1 MNTSK
6 SSIGDAVDRPDP
18 KVRFYLFLGPDEAQ
32 SRGLA
37 GRLLVAMGAA
47 KFAVTGSDVKA
58 NPALLADEAAA
69 LSLFGER
76 RLIWV
81 EPAGV
86 EILEGVEALLSAGS
100 VESPVVAIAGPLPKS
115 SPLLKLAESS
125 PQALAFTA
133 YLREGGDA
141 ARMVSDVGRRVGL
154 KISPPLAARIAE
166 ACANDQAIVA
176 RELEK
181 LALYSGASPHSPR
194 ELDRE
199 AIDAVGADS
208 GDGGVTRLADLALL
222 GDVPGVAEILAHLSA
237 GGTEA
242 IPAVRSLQ
250 RRVLMLA
257 PALARLERGDRMNA
271 VMASFGKALFW
282 KDEGAVKRILSKWSP
297 SDLARVSER
306 AGELERGLMFSQV
319 PEREAL
325 GETFLAIARKARGA
339 REA

>member
-1 MNTSK
+1 MKASR
-6 SSIGDAVDRPDP
+6 SSIGSAVDRPDP
-18 KVRFYLFLGPDEAQ
+18 DIRFYLFLGPDEAQ
-32 SRGLA
+32 SRALA
-37 GRLLVAMGAA
+37 GRLLAATAAA
-47 KFAVTGSDVKA
+47 KFGVTGPDVKG

-100 VESPVVAIAGPLPKS
+100 VESPVVAIAGALPKS
-115 SPLLKLAESS
+115 SPLLKLAESAS
-125 PQALAFTA
+125 RALAFTA
-133 YLREGGDA
+133 YLPEGGDA

-154 KISPPLAARIAE
+154 KISPPVAARIAE
-166 ACANDQAIVA
+166 ACANDQAVVA
-176 RELEK
+176 QEVEK
-181 LALYSGASPHSPR
+181 LALYSGASPHSPK
-194 ELDRE
+194 ELDQE

-208 GDGGVTRLADLALL
+208 GDGGVSRLGDLALL
-222 GDVPGVAEILAHLSA
+222 GDIAEVADILAHVSG

-257 PALARLERGDRMNA
+257 PARARLERGERMDA
-271 VMASFGKALFW
+271 VLASFGKALFW
-282 KDEGAVKRILSKWSP
+282 KEKGAVQTMLSKWSA

-306 AGELERGLMFSQV
+306 AGELERDLMFSEV

-325 GETFLAIARKARGA
+325 GEAFLAIARKARGP
-339 REA
+339 